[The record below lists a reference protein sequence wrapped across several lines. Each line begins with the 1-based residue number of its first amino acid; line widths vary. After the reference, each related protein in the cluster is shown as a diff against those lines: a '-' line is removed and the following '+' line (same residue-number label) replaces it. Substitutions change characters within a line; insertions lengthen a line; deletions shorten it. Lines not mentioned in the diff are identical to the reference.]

1 MRLFP
6 FSRRAALASLSALF
20 AVPFG
25 QIALGVDE
33 RRKGFVDKAFE
44 MKRLAESRG
53 DQAYGAVIVRGE
65 EIVGFGPS
73 RVIEKKDW
81 TAHAEREA
89 IRDAQTRLAT
99 NDLSNCVMYSTS
111 RPCDNCEGAAANA
124 NIARMFYGAD
134 AMDAGRPRSA
144 SGPTR

>member
-1 MRLFP
+1 MRLSL
-6 FSRRAALASLSALF
+6 FSRRSALAFLSALF
-20 AVPFG
+20 AIPFG
-25 QIALGVDE
+25 RIALAVDE
-33 RRKGFVDKAFE
+33 RRKGFVEKAFE
-44 MKRLAESRG
+44 MRRLAESRG

-65 EIVGFGPS
+65 EIVGFGQS

-89 IRDAQTRLAT
+89 IRDAQARLAT

>member
-1 MRLFP
+1 MRLSLR
-6 FSRRAALASLSALF
+6 SRRSALAFLSALF
-20 AVPFG
+20 AIPFG
-25 QIALGVDE
+25 PAALAVDE

-65 EIVGFGPS
+65 QIVGFGPS

-89 IRDAQTRLAT
+89 IRDAQVRLGK
-99 NDLSNCVMYSTS
+99 NDLSDCVMYSTS
-111 RPCDNCEGAAANA
+111 RPCENCEGAAANA

-134 AMDAGRPRSA
+134 ATDAGPPRSA

>member
-6 FSRRAALASLSALF
+6 LSRRSALAFLSALF
-20 AVPFG
+20 AIPFG
-25 QIALGVDE
+25 PVALAVDE

-65 EIVGFGPS
+65 EILGFGPS

-89 IRDAQTRLAT
+89 IRDALARLGT
-99 NDLSNCVMYSTS
+99 NDLSDCVLYSTS
-111 RPCDNCEGAAANA
+111 RPCENCEGAAANA

-134 AMDAGRPRSA
+134 ATDAGRPRSA

>member
-1 MRLFP
+1 MRLSL
-6 FSRRAALASLSALF
+6 FSRRSVVASLSVVFALPFGPAALA
-20 AVPFG
+20 
-25 QIALGVDE
+25 VDE
-33 RRKGFVDKAFE
+33 RRKGFVEKAFE
-44 MKRLAESRG
+44 MKRLAESRS

-89 IRDAQTRLAT
+89 IRDAQARLAT

>member
-1 MRLFP
+1 MRSSL
-6 FSRRAALASLSALF
+6 FSRRAALASLSALL

-25 QIALGVDE
+25 PVASAVEE

-89 IRDAQTRLAT
+89 IRDAQARLAT

-124 NIARMFYGAD
+124 SIARMFYGAD
-134 AMDAGRPRSA
+134 GMDAGRPRSA

>member
-1 MRLFP
+1 MRLP
-6 FSRRAALASLSALF
+6 ILSRRSALAFLSAFF
-20 AVPFG
+20 ALPFG
-25 QIALGVDE
+25 PSASAVDE
-33 RRKGFVDKAFE
+33 RRKSFVDKAFE

-65 EIVGFGPS
+65 ELVGLGPS

-89 IRDAQTRLAT
+89 IRDAQARLGT
-99 NDLSNCVMYSTS
+99 NDLSECVMYSTS
-111 RPCDNCEGAAANA
+111 RPCGNCEGAAANA

-134 AMDAGRPRSA
+134 ATDAGRPRSA
-144 SGPTR
+144 SGSTR

>member
-1 MRLFP
+1 MRLSLL
-6 FSRRAALASLSALF
+6 SRRSALASLSALF
-20 AVPFG
+20 AIPFG
-25 QIALGVDE
+25 PLALAVDE
-33 RRKGFVDKAFE
+33 RRKSFVDRAFE

-53 DQAYGAVIVRGE
+53 DQAYGAVIVHGE

-89 IRDAQTRLAT
+89 IRDAQARLGT
-99 NDLSNCVMYSTS
+99 NDLSDCVMYSTS
-111 RPCDNCEGAAANA
+111 RPCDNCDGAAANA
-124 NIARMFYGAD
+124 NIARMFHGAD
-134 AMDAGRPRSA
+134 ATDAGRPRSA